1 MSEPIKL
8 ENLVSS
14 LVQTA
19 PPGEL
24 SGVKQDL
31 SAILGHNND
40 HLINNSIE
48 SYVNHKGGIFSGKYI
63 ASKLNKLPGS
73 TKYVDYVEKKLFNID
88 LKTYQAID
96 IEDYTSDTTL
106 PSYFDELS
114 QLLEVYGSDHY
125 PSTYAFTVIP
135 KSPDELYII
144 LIGQRLN
151 NENYYTGQWN
161 STYVVKNGVIKGD
174 VKVDIHYYE
183 DGNVRL
189 NFDETVEE
197 PMTAASAK
205 AIVNFINASENKI
218 TLKIVDNFNELN
230 QKYFKNL
237 RRLLPVTRA
246 KIHWGNAIGNYRLG
260 SDVVNKQ

>member
-1 MSEPIKL
+1 MSQSVKL
-8 ENLVSS
+8 ETLVSS
-14 LVQTA
+14 LVESA

-24 SGVKQDL
+24 SGVKEDL
-31 SAILGHNND
+31 STILTDTNER
-40 HLINNSIE
+40 LINNSIE
-48 SYVNHKGGIFSGKYI
+48 DYVNEKGGVFSGQYI

-73 TKYVDYVEKKLFNID
+73 TKYIDYIGKKAFNID
-88 LKTYQAID
+88 LSTQKAID
-96 IEDYTSDTTL
+96 IEDYEPTEAG
-106 PSYFDELS
+106 PSYFNELVE
-114 QLLEVYGSDHY
+114 LLETYGNDHY
-125 PSTYAFTVIP
+125 PSTFAYTVIP
-135 KSPDELYII
+135 KSASEVYVV

-161 STYVVKNGVIKGD
+161 STYVIKDGSIKGD
-174 VKVDIHYYE
+174 IKVDIHYYE

-189 NFDETVEE
+189 NFDELVSDSVS
-197 PMTAASAK
+197 ASGK
-205 AIVNFINASENKI
+205 SIVKFINDSENKI

-260 SDVVNKQ
+260 SDVVHKQ